1 MGQTMAKLKIQVWES
16 REPSGEPEV
25 EVTIPSYLAKWVP
38 RLMRF
43 MPRKAREEVFGEDV
57 HWDEF
62 DLDELIKEA
71 IAKGESDIMEV
82 KAKDSYVK
90 IFIEE

>member
-1 MGQTMAKLKIQVWES
+1 MAKLKIQVWES

-38 RLMRF
+38 RMMRF
-43 MPRKAREEVFGEDV
+43 VPKKVREEHFGADVDWED
-57 HWDEF
+57 F
-62 DLDELIKEA
+62 NLDELIKEA
-71 IAKGESDIMEV
+71 IEKGESDIMEV

-90 IFIEE
+90 IYLEK